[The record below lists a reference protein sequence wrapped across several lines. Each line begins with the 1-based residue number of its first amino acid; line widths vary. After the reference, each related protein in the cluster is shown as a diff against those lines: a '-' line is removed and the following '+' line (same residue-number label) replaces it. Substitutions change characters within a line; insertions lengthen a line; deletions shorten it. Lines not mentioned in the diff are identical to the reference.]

1 VVDTYFIYSTGDQYA
16 GAGTVRMAN
25 WPATL
30 LALAQNRLAQ
40 WLCAIAAT
48 VAVFLSES
56 LGQNLIV
63 ITLCT

>member
-1 VVDTYFIYSTGDQYA
+1 
-16 GAGTVRMAN
+16 MAN

-30 LALAQNRLAQ
+30 LALAQNCLAQ
-40 WLCAIAAT
+40 WFCAIAAT

-63 ITLCT
+63 ITSWT

>member
-1 VVDTYFIYSTGDQYA
+1 
-16 GAGTVRMAN
+16 MAN

-48 VAVFLSES
+48 VSVFLSES

-63 ITLCT
+63 VTSYT